1 MNLVKASDLEA
12 WSRSLAARA
21 DLPGLVASLIRSSCP
36 TLQSYR
42 FPSGDASQTHG
53 FDGVAEVV
61 SETTFVPAGRSIW
74 EFGTG
79 ENYEDKASSDFK
91 KRTEEVSADDRAKQT
106 FTFVTSRIWDGG
118 PGDWEKERTSSGW
131 LKVRALDATSLELW
145 LSDCPSVSL
154 TLAKALGFIPPTG
167 TDYCGFLG

>member
-12 WSRSLAARA
+12 WSRSLTARA
-21 DLPGLVASLIRSSCP
+21 NLPGVVASLIRSSCP

-61 SETTFVPAGRSIW
+61 TETSFVPSGRSIW

-79 ENYEDKASSDFK
+79 ENYEKKASDYFK
-91 KRTEEVSADDRAKQT
+91 NRQSGCGDEDDGAQGCQDCNAVSA
-106 FTFVTSRIWDGG
+106 S
-118 PGDWEKERTSSGW
+118 
-131 LKVRALDATSLELW
+131 
-145 LSDCPSVSL
+145 
-154 TLAKALGFIPPTG
+154 
-167 TDYCGFLG
+167 